1 MLSETSVLAFLGASI
16 TGAGLVLAVYTLF
29 IPIAGRFF
37 ELRAK
42 LMYESLSE
50 LKEKTSEKGVS
61 ISEKE
66 IKELE
71 DLLEDIRTLKSIPS
85 YLTLGMYL
93 SFFGYIAS
101 TLLAVG
107 WILDF
112 QNYRANYDQFLPFAF
127 VCSTIVFFIS
137 GFWIIKELNETMKE
151 EFEELKKKVE
161 EARQEVKPRY
171 TVT

>member
-1 MLSETSVLAFLGASI
+1 MLSEGSVLAFLGASI

-29 IPIAGRFF
+29 VPIAGRFF

-42 LMYESLSE
+42 FMYESLSE
-50 LKEKTSEKGVS
+50 LKEKTSEKGVG

-66 IKELE
+66 IEELE
-71 DLLEDIRTLKSIPS
+71 ELLQDIRTLQSIPS

-101 TLLAVG
+101 TLLAVC

-112 QNYRANYDQFLPFAF
+112 ENYQASYDQFLPLAF
-127 VCSTIVFFIS
+127 VCSTIVFFIT
-137 GFWIIKELNETMKE
+137 GLWIIKEMNDTLKE

-161 EARQEVKPRY
+161 EARSKADISVEM
-171 TVT
+171 